1 MKITKNK
8 VVTLDYTVTN
18 TDGQVIDDGR
28 NPIVY
33 LHGGYDDTF
42 PLIEKALNDKKVGD
56 RVSVTLKPKDAFGE
70 YDDELVTSEKASL
83 LPKNVKVGMSFKR
96 VYENGEEEIIYRI
109 TDVVDDKVVLD
120 GNHPFAGKTL
130 IFSITV
136 KNVRAGNAD
145 EVAKR
150 SI

>member
-70 YDDELVTSEKASL
+70 YNNKLVTSEKASL

-96 VYENGEEEIIYRI
+96 VYENGEEEKENIIVARDNKKNNHTREINTMPCVQQDEHYERLDRDWRNAI
-109 TDVVDDKVVLD
+109 T
-120 GNHPFAGKTL
+120 GTCFY
-130 IFSITV
+130 
-136 KNVRAGNAD
+136 
-145 EVAKR
+145 
-150 SI
+150 